1 MMNDSG
7 FFETG
12 VNHNREGT
20 LTPFTLNS
28 ARGVRVPAGVY
39 DFDEYFALYRS
50 NNAKRLSYETRVSIG
65 ELYNG
70 TRNGY
75 AFAPTLRLNEH
86 LNASVSLQIND
97 IDLPNASYVSKLIA
111 SRVNYSFN
119 TRVFL
124 NALLQYNTDNH
135 QWTSNVRF
143 NVIHR
148 PLSDIFLVYNE
159 RRLETTGDLIDR
171 AVIAKMTYLF
181 AF

>member
-7 FFETG
+7 FFEGG
-12 VNHNREGT
+12 VNGNREHS
-20 LTPFTLNS
+20 LAPFTLNS
-28 ARGVRVPAGVY
+28 ARGVRIQPGIY
-39 DFDEYFALYRS
+39 DFNEYFALYRS
-50 NNAKRLSYETRVSIG
+50 NNSKRFSYETRVSVG
-65 ELYNG
+65 GLYDG

-97 IDLPNASYVSKLIA
+97 IDLPNASYVSKLVA
-111 SRVNYSFN
+111 TRVNYSFN

-124 NALLQYNTDNH
+124 NALVQYNTDNR

-148 PLSDIFLVYNE
+148 PLSDVFFVYNE
-159 RRLETTGDLIDR
+159 RRLDTTGDLVDR
-171 AVIAKMTYLF
+171 ALIGKLTWMM